1 MPSDG
6 EISASGGGKIVED
19 NYHLSFDGKCPK
31 KTKVT
36 KVLMGSH
43 KSNPVR
49 KPSEKDISDWDM
61 FEDSYP
67 SPNQMVGDDE
77 YLFENGTNPFA
88 FGK

>member
-1 MPSDG
+1 M
-6 EISASGGGKIVED
+6 ACIVEIQQEEELFGIW
-19 NYHLSFDGKCPK
+19 HGL
-31 KTKVT
+31 
-36 KVLMGSH
+36 
-43 KSNPVR
+43 VR

>member
-1 MPSDG
+1 
-6 EISASGGGKIVED
+6 
-19 NYHLSFDGKCPK
+19 L
-31 KTKVT
+31 
-36 KVLMGSH
+36 
-43 KSNPVR
+43 VR

-61 FEDSYP
+61 FENSYP